1 MTVDDVAEAL
11 WVAEDPWWSPN
22 PFDVVEAVP
31 WPDADAPARDLYR
44 AKARVVISRLGLE
57 VES

>member
-1 MTVDDVAEAL
+1 VAEAL

-31 WPDADAPARDLYR
+31 WSDADGPARDLYR